1 MLEEREREAMEES
14 REKRLGTAPLGKLI
28 FQLALPGIMAQLINV
43 LYNMVDRMYI
53 GHMPETG
60 ATALTGLGVCLP
72 IIVLISAFSAFAG
85 MGGAPLAAIQ
95 LGKGD
100 KNRAE
105 KILGNATT
113 MLITCS
119 VVLTIVFGFF
129 KEPIL
134 YAFGASPETIGF
146 ALDYINIY
154 LVGTISVQLALGLN
168 TYISCQGNA
177 KIAMFSVLIGAVLNI
192 VLDPIFIFGLD
203 MGVKGA
209 ALATIISQTVS
220 AIWVVR
226 FLLSKKSVIRIKWE
240 NMKPD
245 WKIIGMVCALGISP
259 FVMQSTEALV
269 TIVLNSGLQEYGGDL
284 YVGSLTI
291 LQSVMQL
298 TVVPVNGMT
307 QGVQPVISYNY
318 GAGNFDRVKKT
329 FKIVLIADL
338 AVTVI
343 ACLLTQFIPGVFASM
358 FTDEAPLIAL
368 VEEVMPI
375 FFAGIWIFGVQMACQ
390 STFMGM
396 GQAKV
401 SLFLALLRKVILLIP
416 LAMILPKFF
425 DVRGIYYAEP
435 VADIVA
441 AVTTGVVF
449 LLMSRKLLKGK
460 MIDK

>member
-1 MLEEREREAMEES
+1 MEES
-14 REKRLGTAPLGKLI
+14 REKLLGTAPLGKLI
-28 FQLALPGIMAQLINV
+28 FQLALPGILAQLINV
-43 LYNMVDRMYI
+43 LYNIIDRMYI
-53 GHMPETG
+53 GHMEEVG
-60 ATALTGLGVCLP
+60 ATALTALGVCMP
-72 IIVLISAFSAFAG
+72 ILVLVSAFSAFAG

-100 KNRAE
+100 KAKAE

-113 MLITCS
+113 LLITCAII
-119 VVLTIVFGFF
+119 LTIVFGIF

-134 YAFGASPETIGF
+134 YAFGASPETIGY
-146 ALDYINIY
+146 AMDYLNIY
-154 LVGTISVQLALGLN
+154 LVGTIAVQLALGLN

-177 KIAMFSVLIGAVLNI
+177 KTAMLSVLIGAVLNI
-192 VLDPIFIFGLD
+192 VLDPIFIFALD

-226 FLLSKKSVIRIKWE
+226 FLVSKKSVIRIKLA

-245 WKIIGMVCALGISP
+245 WKIVGMVCALGVSP

-269 TIVLNSGLQEYGGDL
+269 TIVLNIGLQEYGGDL

-298 TVVPVNGMT
+298 IVIPVNGMT
-307 QGVQPVISYNY
+307 QGVQPVISYNF
-318 GAGNFDRVKKT
+318 GAENFDRVKKT
-329 FKIVLIADL
+329 FKIVLITDL
-338 AVTVI
+338 VVTVVS
-343 ACLLTQFIPGVFASM
+343 CLLTQFIPGFFGAL
-358 FTDEAPLIAL
+358 FTDEAALIEL
-368 VEEVMPI
+368 VKEVMPV

-390 STFMGM
+390 SAFMGM

-416 LAMILPKFF
+416 LALILPKHFG
-425 DVRGIYYAEP
+425 VMGIYYAEP

-449 LLMSRKLLKGK
+449 LILSKKLLNKQE
-460 MIDK
+460 

>member
-1 MLEEREREAMEES
+1 MEES
-14 REKRLGTAPLGKLI
+14 REKKLGTAPLGKLI
-28 FQLALPGIMAQLINV
+28 FQLALPGILAQLINV

-53 GHMPETG
+53 GHMPGDG

-72 IIVLISAFSAFAG
+72 ILVLVSAFSSFAG
-85 MGGAPLAAIQ
+85 AGGAPLAAIE
-95 LGKGD
+95 LGKGN
-100 KNRAE
+100 KEKAE
-105 KILGNATT
+105 KILGNATS
-113 MLITCS
+113 MLIICS
-119 VVLTIVFGFF
+119 VVLTLFFGIF

-154 LVGTISVQLALGLN
+154 LIGTISVQLALGLN
-168 TYISCQGNA
+168 IYISCQGNA

-192 VLDPIFIFGLD
+192 ILDPIFIFGLD

-245 WKIIGMVCALGISP
+245 LKVIGPVCALGVSP

-269 TIVLNSGLQEYGGDL
+269 TIVLNNGLQNYGGDL

-298 TVVPVNGMT
+298 IVVPVNGMT
-307 QGVQPVISYNY
+307 QGVQPVISYNF

-329 FKIVLIADL
+329 FKTVLIADL
-338 AVTVI
+338 AVTVT
-343 ACLLTQFIPGVFASM
+343 ACLLTQFIPGVFASV
-358 FTDEAPLIAL
+358 FTDEAALIAL
-368 VEEVMPI
+368 VKEVMPI
-375 FFAGIWIFGVQMACQ
+375 FFAGIWLFGVQMACQ
-390 STFMGM
+390 SAFMGM
-396 GQAKV
+396 GQAVV

-416 LAMILPKFF
+416 LALILPKFF
-425 DVRGIYYAEP
+425 DVQGIYFAEP

-441 AVTTGVVF
+441 ALTTGVVF
-449 LLMSRKLLKGK
+449 LILSKKLLKK
-460 MIDK
+460 PE

>member
-1 MLEEREREAMEES
+1 MEES

-28 FQLALPGIMAQLINV
+28 FQLALPGIAAQLINV

-53 GHMPETG
+53 GHIPEAG

-100 KNRAE
+100 KGRAE
-105 KILGNATT
+105 KILGNAA
-113 MLITCS
+113 MLLVTCS
-119 VVLTIVFGFF
+119 IVLTILFSIF

-134 YAFGASPETIGF
+134 YAFGASDETIGY

-154 LVGTISVQLALGLN
+154 LVGTIAVQLALGLN

-177 KIAMFSVLIGAVLNI
+177 KVAMCSVLIGAVLNI
-192 VLDPIFIFGLD
+192 VLDPVFIFALN

-209 ALATIISQTVS
+209 ALATIISQAVS
-220 AIWVVR
+220 AVWVVG
-226 FLLSKKSVIRIKWE
+226 FLVSKKSVIRIRKE
-240 NMKPD
+240 NLKPD
-245 WKIIGMVCALGISP
+245 WKIIGPICALGISP

-269 TIVLNSGLQEYGGDL
+269 TIVLNNGLQKYGGDL

-298 TVVPVNGMT
+298 IVVPVNGMT

-318 GAGNFDRVKKT
+318 GAGKFDRVKKT

-338 AVTVI
+338 MVTVI
-343 ACLLTQFIPGVFASM
+343 ACLLTRFIPGVFASV

-368 VEEVMPI
+368 VEQVMPV
-375 FFAGIWIFGVQMACQ
+375 FFSGIWIFGVQMACQ

-401 SLFLALLRKVILLIP
+401 SLFLAMLRKVILLIP
-416 LAMILPKFF
+416 LALILPKFF
-425 DVRGIYYAEP
+425 GVDGIYYAEP
-435 VADIVA
+435 VADIAA

>member
-1 MLEEREREAMEES
+1 MEES
-14 REKRLGTAPLGKLI
+14 KEKRLGTAPLGKLI
-28 FQLALPGIMAQLINV
+28 FQLALPGILAQLINV

-100 KNRAE
+100 KERAE

-113 MLITCS
+113 MLLACS
-119 VVLTIVFGFF
+119 VILTVVFGIF

-134 YAFGASPETIGF
+134 YAFGASEETIGF

-154 LVGTISVQLALGLN
+154 LVGTIAVQLALGLN

-177 KIAMFSVLIGAVLNI
+177 KTAMLSVLIGAVLNI

-209 ALATIISQTVS
+209 ALATIISQAVS
-220 AIWVVR
+220 AIWVVK
-226 FLLSKKSVIRIKWE
+226 FLISKKSVIRIRLE
-240 NMKPD
+240 HMKPD
-245 WKIIGMVCALGISP
+245 WKVIGSVCALGISP

-269 TIVLNSGLQEYGGDL
+269 TIVLNSGLQKYGGDL

-298 TVVPVNGMT
+298 IVVPVNGMT

-318 GAGNFDRVKKT
+318 GAGKHERVKKT
-329 FKIVLIADL
+329 FRIVVIADL
-338 AVTVI
+338 TVTVI
-343 ACLLTQFIPGVFASM
+343 ACLLTQFLPGVFAAI
-358 FTDEAPLIAL
+358 FTDEEPLIAL
-368 VEEVMPI
+368 VKEVMPV
-375 FFAGIWIFGVQMACQ
+375 FFSGIWIFGVQMACQ

-416 LAMILPKFF
+416 LALVLPKFF
-425 DVRGIYYAEP
+425 GVQGIYYAEP

-441 AVTTGVVF
+441 AVTTGIVF
-449 LLMSRKLLKGK
+449 LLMSKKLLKK
-460 MIDK
+460 E

>member
-1 MLEEREREAMEES
+1 MQQS
-14 REKRLGTAPLGKLI
+14 KEKLLGTAPLGKLI
-28 FQLALPGIMAQLINV
+28 FQLALPGILAQLINV
-43 LYNMVDRMYI
+43 LYNIIDRMYI
-53 GHMPETG
+53 GHMEEVG
-60 ATALTGLGVCLP
+60 ATALTALGVCMP
-72 IIVLISAFSAFAG
+72 ILVLVSAFSAFAG

-100 KNRAE
+100 KAKAE

-113 MLITCS
+113 MLITCALI
-119 VVLTIVFGFF
+119 LTIVFSIF
-129 KEPIL
+129 KEPVL
-134 YAFGASPETIGF
+134 YAFGASEETIGF
-146 ALDYINIY
+146 AIDYLNIY
-154 LVGTISVQLALGLN
+154 LIGTIAVQLSLGLN

-192 VLDPIFIFGLD
+192 ILDPIFIFSLD

-209 ALATIISQTVS
+209 ALATIISQAVG

-226 FLLSKKSVIRIKWE
+226 FLVSKKSVIRIKAE
-240 NMKPD
+240 NLKPD
-245 WKIIGMVCALGISP
+245 LKIIGMVCALGISP

-269 TIVLNSGLQEYGGDL
+269 TIVLNIGLQEYGGDL

-298 TVVPVNGMT
+298 IIIPVNGMT

-318 GAGNFDRVKKT
+318 GARNFERVKKT
-329 FKIVLIADL
+329 FKIVLITDL
-338 AVTVI
+338 AVTVVS
-343 ACLLTQFIPGVFASM
+343 CLLTQFIPGFFGAM
-358 FTDEAPLIAL
+358 FTDEAALIEL
-368 VEEVMPI
+368 VKEVMPV

-390 STFMGM
+390 SAFMGM

-416 LAMILPKFF
+416 LALILPKFF
-425 DVRGIYYAEP
+425 DVKGIYYAEP

-449 LLMSRKLLKGK
+449 LCLSKKLLNKPE
-460 MIDK
+460 

>member
-1 MLEEREREAMEES
+1 MEES

-28 FQLALPGIMAQLINV
+28 FQLALPGILAQLINV

-100 KNRAE
+100 KNKAE

-119 VVLTIVFGFF
+119 VVLTIVFGIF

-154 LVGTISVQLALGLN
+154 LVGTVAVQLSLGLN

-209 ALATIISQTVS
+209 ALATIISQTIS

-226 FLLSKKSVIRIKWE
+226 FLLSKKSVIRIKLE

-269 TIVLNSGLQEYGGDL
+269 TIILNSGLQEYGGDL

-298 TVVPVNGMT
+298 TIVPVNGMT
-307 QGVQPVISYNY
+307 QGVQPVISYNF

-338 AVTVI
+338 TVTVV
-343 ACLLTQFIPGVFASM
+343 ACLLTQFIPGVFAAM
-358 FTDEAPLIAL
+358 FTEEAALIAL

-396 GQAKV
+396 GQAKI

-416 LAMILPKFF
+416 LALILPKFF
-425 DVRGIYYAEP
+425 DVQGIYYAEP

-441 AVTTGVVF
+441 ALTTGVVF
-449 LLMSRKLLKGK
+449 LMLSKKLLKK
-460 MIDK
+460 EA

>member
-1 MLEEREREAMEES
+1 MDNS
-14 REKRLGTAPLGKLI
+14 REKRLGTEPLGKLI
-28 FQLALPGIMAQLINV
+28 FQLALPGIAAQLINV

-53 GHMPETG
+53 GHMPEVG

-72 IIVLISAFSAFAG
+72 IIVLVSAFSAFAG

-95 LGKGD
+95 LGRGD
-100 KNRAE
+100 KGKAE
-105 KILGNATT
+105 KILGNAVTLL
-113 MLITCS
+113 LICS
-119 VVLTIVFGFF
+119 LVLTVFFSIF

-134 YAFGASPETIGF
+134 YAFGASDETIVY
-146 ALDYINIY
+146 ALSYLDIY
-154 LVGTISVQLALGLN
+154 LVGTIAVQLSLGLN

-177 KIAMFSVLIGAVLNI
+177 KTAMLSVLIGAVLNI
-192 VLDPIFIFGLD
+192 ALDPLFIFGFD
-203 MGVKGA
+203 MGVAGA

-220 AIWVVR
+220 AVWIVS
-226 FLLSKKSVIRIKWE
+226 FLLSKRSVIRIKKE
-240 NMKPD
+240 NLKPD
-245 WKIIGMVCALGISP
+245 GKIAGSICALGVSP

-269 TIVLNSGLQEYGGDL
+269 TIVLNSGLQSYGGDL

-298 TVVPVNGMT
+298 IIVPVNGLT
-307 QGVQPVISYNY
+307 QGVQPVISFNY

-329 FKIVLIADL
+329 FRIVLLADMT
-338 AVTVI
+338 VTVI
-343 ACLLTQFIPGVFASM
+343 ACLLTQFIPGVFAAI
-358 FTDEAPLIAL
+358 FTTEAPLIAL

-416 LAMILPKFF
+416 LALILPKFF
-425 DVRGIYYAEP
+425 GVNGIYYAEP
-435 VADIVA
+435 VADILA
-441 AVTTGVVF
+441 ALTTGVVF
-449 LLMSRKLLKGK
+449 AATSKKLFKAMEQPESREW
-460 MIDK
+460 

>member
-1 MLEEREREAMEES
+1 MEES

-28 FQLALPGIMAQLINV
+28 FQLALPGILAQLINV

-53 GHMPETG
+53 GHMPEDG

-100 KNRAE
+100 KNKAE

-119 VVLTIVFGFF
+119 VVLTVVFGIF

-134 YAFGASPETIGF
+134 YAFGASPETIGY

-154 LVGTISVQLALGLN
+154 LVGTVAVQLSLGLN

-192 VLDPIFIFGLD
+192 ALDPVFIFGLD

-209 ALATIISQTVS
+209 ALATIISQTIS

-226 FLLSKKSVIRIKWE
+226 FLLSKKSVIRIKLE

-269 TIVLNSGLQEYGGDL
+269 TIILNSGLQEYGGDI

-298 TVVPVNGMT
+298 TIVPVNGMT
-307 QGVQPVISYNY
+307 QGVQPVISYNF

-338 AVTVI
+338 TVTVV
-343 ACLLTQFIPGVFASM
+343 ACLLTQFIPGVFAAM
-358 FTDEAPLIAL
+358 FTEEAALIAL

-425 DVRGIYYAEP
+425 DVKGIYYAEP

-441 AVTTGVVF
+441 ALTTGVVF
-449 LLMSRKLLKGK
+449 LMLSKKILKK
-460 MIDK
+460 EA

>member
-1 MLEEREREAMEES
+1 MEES

-28 FQLALPGIMAQLINV
+28 FQLALPGILAQLINV

-72 IIVLISAFSAFAG
+72 ILVLISAFSSFAG
-85 MGGAPLAAIQ
+85 AGGAPLAAIE
-95 LGKGD
+95 LGKGNKD
-100 KNRAE
+100 KAE

-119 VVLTIVFGFF
+119 VVLTLVFGIF

-134 YAFGASPETIGF
+134 YAFGASKETIGF
-146 ALDYINIY
+146 ALDYLNIY
-154 LVGTISVQLALGLN
+154 LVGTIAVQLALGLN
-168 TYISCQGNA
+168 IYISCQGNA

-192 VLDPIFIFGLD
+192 VLDPILIFGFD

-209 ALATIISQTVS
+209 ALATVISQTIS

-226 FLLSKKSVIRIKWE
+226 FLLSQKSVIRIKME

-245 WKIIGMVCALGISP
+245 WKIIGSVCALGVSP

-269 TIVLNSGLQEYGGDL
+269 TIVLNNGLQSYGGDL

-298 TVVPVNGMT
+298 IVVPVNGLT

-329 FKIVLIADL
+329 FKTVLIADL
-338 AVTVI
+338 VVTVT
-343 ACLLTQFIPGVFASM
+343 ACLLTQFIPGVFAAV
-358 FTDEAPLIAL
+358 FTDEAALIAL

-390 STFMGM
+390 SAFMGM
-396 GQAKV
+396 GQAVV

-416 LAMILPKFF
+416 LALILPKFF
-425 DVRGIYYAEP
+425 DVSGIYYAEP
-435 VADIVA
+435 VADVVA
-441 AVTTGVVF
+441 ALTTGVVF
-449 LLMSRKLLKGK
+449 LVLSKKLLKK
-460 MIDK
+460 PE

>member
-1 MLEEREREAMEES
+1 MEES
-14 REKRLGTAPLGKLI
+14 REKQLGTAPLGKLI
-28 FQLALPGIMAQLINV
+28 FQLALPGIAAQLINV

-60 ATALTGLGVCLP
+60 AVALTGLGVCLP

-100 KNRAE
+100 KKQAE
-105 KILGNATT
+105 KILGNAVT
-113 MLITCS
+113 MLFICS
-119 VVLTIVFGFF
+119 LVLTLFFSMF
-129 KEPIL
+129 KEPVL
-134 YAFGASPETIGF
+134 YAFGASDETIGY
-146 ALDYINIY
+146 ALSYLDIY
-154 LVGTISVQLALGLN
+154 LVGTIAVQLSLGLN

-177 KIAMFSVLIGAVLNI
+177 KTAMISVLIGAVLNI
-192 VLDPIFIFGLD
+192 ILDPVFIFALD
-203 MGVKGA
+203 MGVAGA
-209 ALATIISQTVS
+209 ALATILSQTVS
-220 AIWVVR
+220 AVWVVS
-226 FLLSKKSVIRIKWE
+226 FLISRKSVIRIRKE
-240 NMKPD
+240 NLKLNG
-245 WKIIGMVCALGISP
+245 KIAGSICALGISP

-269 TIVLNSGLQEYGGDL
+269 TIVLNSGLQKYGGDL

-298 TVVPVNGMT
+298 IVVPVNGMT

-329 FKIVLIADL
+329 FKIVLAADL
-338 AVTVI
+338 TVTVA
-343 ACLLTQFIPGVFASM
+343 ACLLTQFIPGVFASV
-358 FTDEAPLIAL
+358 FTDEAPLITL
-368 VEEVMPI
+368 VEQVMPV

-416 LAMILPKFF
+416 LALILPNFF
-425 DVRGIYYAEP
+425 NVWGIYYAEP
-435 VADIVA
+435 VADVVA
-441 AVTTGVVF
+441 ALTTGVVF
-449 LLMSRKLLKGK
+449 MIFSKKLLGRAE
-460 MIDK
+460 

>member
-1 MLEEREREAMEES
+1 MEES

-28 FQLALPGIMAQLINV
+28 FQLALPGILAQLINV

-100 KNRAE
+100 KNKAE
-105 KILGNATT
+105 KILGNAAT
-113 MLITCS
+113 MLIACS
-119 VVLTIVFGFF
+119 IVLTIVFGVF

-134 YAFGASPETIGF
+134 YAFGASTETIGF

-192 VLDPIFIFGLD
+192 VLDPIFIFGLG

-269 TIVLNSGLQEYGGDL
+269 TIVLNSGLQKYGGDL

-298 TVVPVNGMT
+298 TIVPVNGMT

-338 AVTVI
+338 AVTIV
-343 ACLLTQFIPGVFASM
+343 ACLLTQFIPGVFAAA

-401 SLFLALLRKVILLIP
+401 SLFLALLRKIILLIP
-416 LAMILPKFF
+416 LALILPKFF
-425 DVRGIYYAEP
+425 DVQGIYYAEP

-441 AVTTGVVF
+441 ALTTGVVF
-449 LLMSRKLLKGK
+449 LRMSKKLLKK
-460 MIDK
+460 PE

>member
-1 MLEEREREAMEES
+1 MEES

-28 FQLALPGIMAQLINV
+28 FQLALPGIAAQLINV

-53 GHMPETG
+53 GHIPEAG

-100 KNRAE
+100 KGRAE
-105 KILGNATT
+105 KILGNAA
-113 MLITCS
+113 MLLVTCS
-119 VVLTIVFGFF
+119 IVLTILFSIF

-134 YAFGASPETIGF
+134 YAFGASDETIGY

-154 LVGTISVQLALGLN
+154 LVGTIAVQLALGLN

-177 KIAMFSVLIGAVLNI
+177 KVAMCSVLIGAVLNI
-192 VLDPIFIFGLD
+192 VLDPVFIFALN

-209 ALATIISQTVS
+209 ALATIISQAVS
-220 AIWVVR
+220 AVWVVG
-226 FLLSKKSVIRIKWE
+226 FLVSKKSVIRIRKE
-240 NMKPD
+240 NLKPD
-245 WKIIGMVCALGISP
+245 WKIIGPICALGISP

-269 TIVLNSGLQEYGGDL
+269 TIVLNNGLQKYGGDL

-298 TVVPVNGMT
+298 IVVPVNGMT

-318 GAGNFDRVKKT
+318 GAGKFDRVKKT

-338 AVTVI
+338 MVTVI
-343 ACLLTQFIPGVFASM
+343 ACLLTRFIPGVFASV

-368 VEEVMPI
+368 VEQVMPV
-375 FFAGIWIFGVQMACQ
+375 FFSGIWIFGVQMACQ

-416 LAMILPKFF
+416 LALILPKFF
-425 DVRGIYYAEP
+425 GVDGIYYAEP
-435 VADIVA
+435 VADIAA

>member
-1 MLEEREREAMEES
+1 MEES

-28 FQLALPGIMAQLINV
+28 FQLALPGILAQLINV

-53 GHMPETG
+53 GHMPEDG
-60 ATALTGLGVCLP
+60 AIALTGLGVCLP

-100 KNRAE
+100 KERAE

-119 VVLTIVFGFF
+119 VILTIVFGIF

-146 ALDYINIY
+146 ALDYVNIY
-154 LVGTISVQLALGLN
+154 LIGTIAVQLSLGLN

-192 VLDPIFIFGLD
+192 VLDPIFIFTLD

-209 ALATIISQTVS
+209 ALATIISQAVS
-220 AIWVVR
+220 AVWVVR
-226 FLLSKKSVIRIKWE
+226 FLLSKKSVIRIKAE

-269 TIVLNSGLQEYGGDL
+269 TIILNSGLQKYGGDL

-298 TVVPVNGMT
+298 TIVPVNGMT
-307 QGVQPVISYNY
+307 QGVQPVISYNF

-338 AVTVI
+338 AVTVV
-343 ACLLTQFIPGVFASM
+343 ACLLTQFIPGVFAAM
-358 FTDEAPLIAL
+358 FTEEAALIAL

-416 LAMILPKFF
+416 LALILPKFF

-441 AVTTGVVF
+441 ALTTGVVF
-449 LLMSRKLLKGK
+449 LVMSKKLLKK
-460 MIDK
+460 PE

>member
-1 MLEEREREAMEES
+1 MQES

-28 FQLALPGIMAQLINV
+28 FQLALPGILAQLINV

-53 GHMPETG
+53 GHIPEAG

-95 LGKGD
+95 LGRGD
-100 KNRAE
+100 KGRAE

-119 VVLTIVFGFF
+119 IVLTIFFSIF

-134 YAFGASPETIGF
+134 YAFGASEETIGY

-154 LVGTISVQLALGLN
+154 LVGTIFVQLALGLN

-192 VLDPIFIFGLD
+192 VLDPIFIFSMN

-209 ALATIISQTVS
+209 ALATIISQAVS
-220 AIWVVR
+220 AIWVVS
-226 FLLSKKSVIRIKWE
+226 FLISKKSVIRIKKE
-240 NMKPD
+240 NLKPD
-245 WKIIGMVCALGISP
+245 WKIVGSVCALGISP

-269 TIVLNSGLQEYGGDL
+269 TIVLNSGLQKYGGDL

-298 TVVPVNGMT
+298 TIVPVNGMT

-318 GAGNFDRVKKT
+318 GAGNFERVKKT

-338 AVTVI
+338 TVTVV
-343 ACLLTQFIPGVFASM
+343 ACLLTQFIPGVFASI

-401 SLFLALLRKVILLIP
+401 SLFLALLRKIILLIP

-425 DVRGIYYAEP
+425 DVQGIYYAEP

-441 AVTTGVVF
+441 ALTTGVVF
-449 LLMSRKLLKGK
+449 LVMSKKLLSKPE
-460 MIDK
+460 

>member
-1 MLEEREREAMEES
+1 MMEES

-28 FQLALPGIMAQLINV
+28 FQLALPGILAQLINV

-72 IIVLISAFSAFAG
+72 ILVLISAFSSFAG
-85 MGGAPLAAIQ
+85 AGGAPLAAIE
-95 LGKGD
+95 LGKGNKD
-100 KNRAE
+100 KAE

-119 VVLTIVFGFF
+119 VVLTLVFGIF

-134 YAFGASPETIGF
+134 YAFGASDETIGF
-146 ALDYINIY
+146 ALDYLNIY
-154 LVGTISVQLALGLN
+154 LIGTIAVQLALGLN
-168 TYISCQGNA
+168 IYISCQGNA

-192 VLDPIFIFGLD
+192 ILDPVFIFGFD

-209 ALATIISQTVS
+209 ALATVISQAVS
-220 AIWVVR
+220 AVWVVR
-226 FLLSKKSVIRIKWE
+226 FLLSKQSVIRIKWE

-245 WKIIGMVCALGISP
+245 LKIIGSVCALGVSP

-269 TIVLNSGLQEYGGDL
+269 TIVLNNGLQSYGGDL

-298 TVVPVNGMT
+298 IVVPVNGLT
-307 QGVQPVISYNY
+307 QGVQPVISYNF

-329 FKIVLIADL
+329 FKTVLIADL

-343 ACLLTQFIPGVFASM
+343 ACLLTQFVPGVFAAA
-358 FTDEAPLIAL
+358 FTDEAALIAL
-368 VEEVMPI
+368 VKEVMPI

-390 STFMGM
+390 SAFMGM
-396 GQAKV
+396 GQAVV

-416 LAMILPKFF
+416 LALILPKFF
-425 DVRGIYYAEP
+425 GVQGIYYAEP
-435 VADIVA
+435 VADIA
-441 AVTTGVVF
+441 AALTTGVVYAV
-449 LLMSRKLLKGK
+449 MSKKLFSKSEE
-460 MIDK
+460 

>member
-1 MLEEREREAMEES
+1 MQQS
-14 REKRLGTAPLGKLI
+14 KEKLLGTAPLGKLI
-28 FQLALPGIMAQLINV
+28 FQLALPGILAQLINV
-43 LYNMVDRMYI
+43 LYNIIDRMYI
-53 GHMPETG
+53 GHMEEVG
-60 ATALTGLGVCLP
+60 ATALTALGVCMP
-72 IIVLISAFSAFAG
+72 ILVLVSAFSAFAG

-100 KNRAE
+100 KAKAE

-113 MLITCS
+113 MLITCALI
-119 VVLTIVFGFF
+119 LTIVLSIF
-129 KEPIL
+129 KEPVL
-134 YAFGASPETIGF
+134 YAFGASEETIGF
-146 ALDYINIY
+146 AIDYLNIY
-154 LVGTISVQLALGLN
+154 LIGTIAVQLSLGLN

-192 VLDPIFIFGLD
+192 ILDPIFIFALD

-209 ALATIISQTVS
+209 ALATIISQAVS

-226 FLLSKKSVIRIKWE
+226 FLVSKKSVIRIKAE
-240 NMKPD
+240 NLKPD
-245 WKIIGMVCALGISP
+245 LKIIGMVCALGISP

-269 TIVLNSGLQEYGGDL
+269 TIVLNIGLQEYGGDL

-298 TVVPVNGMT
+298 IIIPVNGMT
-307 QGVQPVISYNY
+307 QGVQPVISYNF
-318 GAGNFDRVKKT
+318 GAQNFDRVKKT
-329 FKIVLIADL
+329 FKIVLITDL
-338 AVTVI
+338 AVTVVS
-343 ACLLTQFIPGVFASM
+343 CLLTQFIPGFFGAM
-358 FTDEAPLIAL
+358 FTDEAALIEL
-368 VEEVMPI
+368 VKEVMPV

-390 STFMGM
+390 SAFMGM

-416 LAMILPKFF
+416 MALILPKFF
-425 DVRGIYYAEP
+425 DVKGIYYAEP

-449 LLMSRKLLKGK
+449 LCLSKKLLNKPE
-460 MIDK
+460 

>member
-1 MLEEREREAMEES
+1 MEES

-28 FQLALPGIMAQLINV
+28 FQLALPGILAQLINV

-53 GHMPETG
+53 GHMPEDG

-100 KNRAE
+100 KNKAE

-119 VVLTIVFGFF
+119 VVLTVVFGIF

-134 YAFGASPETIGF
+134 YAFGASPETIGY

-154 LVGTISVQLALGLN
+154 LVGTVAVQLSLGLN

-192 VLDPIFIFGLD
+192 ALDPVFIFGMD

-209 ALATIISQTVS
+209 ALATIISQTIS

-226 FLLSKKSVIRIKWE
+226 FLLSKKSVIRIKLE

-269 TIVLNSGLQEYGGDL
+269 TIILNSGLQEYGGDI

-298 TVVPVNGMT
+298 TIVPVNGMT
-307 QGVQPVISYNY
+307 QGVQPVISYNF

-338 AVTVI
+338 TVTVV
-343 ACLLTQFIPGVFASM
+343 ACLLTQFIPGVFAAM
-358 FTDEAPLIAL
+358 FTEEAALIAL

-416 LAMILPKFF
+416 LALILPKFF
-425 DVRGIYYAEP
+425 DVKGIYYAEP

-441 AVTTGVVF
+441 ALTTGVVF
-449 LLMSRKLLKGK
+449 LMLSKKLLKK
-460 MIDK
+460 EA

>member
-1 MLEEREREAMEES
+1 MEES
-14 REKRLGTAPLGKLI
+14 KEKRLGTAPLGRLI
-28 FQLALPGIMAQLINV
+28 FQLALPGILAQLINV

-100 KNRAE
+100 KEHAE

-113 MLITCS
+113 MLLVCS
-119 VVLTIVFGFF
+119 VILTVVFGFF

-134 YAFGASPETIGF
+134 YAFGASEETIGF

-154 LVGTISVQLALGLN
+154 LVGTIAVQLALGLN

-177 KIAMFSVLIGAVLNI
+177 KTAMLSVLIGAVLNI

-209 ALATIISQTVS
+209 ALATILSQTVS

-226 FLLSKKSVIRIKWE
+226 FLISKKSVIRIRLE

-245 WKIIGMVCALGISP
+245 WRVIGSVCALGISP

-269 TIVLNSGLQEYGGDL
+269 TIVLNSGLQKYGGDL

-298 TVVPVNGMT
+298 IVVPVNGMT

-318 GAGNFDRVKKT
+318 GAGNHERVKKT
-329 FKIVLIADL
+329 FRIVLIADL

-343 ACLLTQFIPGVFASM
+343 ACLLTQFIPGVFASI
-358 FTDEAPLIAL
+358 FTDEAPLIVL

-375 FFAGIWIFGVQMACQ
+375 FFSGIWIFGVQMACQ

-416 LAMILPKFF
+416 LALVLPKFF
-425 DVRGIYYAEP
+425 DVQGIYYAEP

-441 AVTTGVVF
+441 AVTTGIVF
-449 LLMSRKLLKGK
+449 LVMSKKLLQKNKGA
-460 MIDK
+460 